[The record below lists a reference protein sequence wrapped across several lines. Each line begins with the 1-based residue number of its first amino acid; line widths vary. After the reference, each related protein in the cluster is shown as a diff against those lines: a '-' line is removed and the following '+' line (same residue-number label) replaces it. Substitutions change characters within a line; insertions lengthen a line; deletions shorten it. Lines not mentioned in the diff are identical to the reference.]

1 MKEVI
6 EAVNELTG
14 VIADLD
20 LDPTNT
26 RGYTVGDELY
36 EISHTLTRIAE
47 ALEKMYTR
55 MPVQE

>member
-14 VIADLD
+14 VVADLN
-20 LDPTNT
+20 LDPQNA

-36 EISHTLTRIAE
+36 EISHTLARIAE
-47 ALEKMYTR
+47 ALEKVVTR
-55 MPVQE
+55 MPIQQ